1 MEQTVELFQ
10 QAIGIATVPTQYQW
24 WNCIPFESYKSHS
37 FNESDIVP
45 PSLLSGYERVR
56 FQHTLE

>member
-10 QAIGIATVPTQYQW
+10 QAIGIATAPTQYQL
-24 WNCIPFESYKSHS
+24 WNFIPFKSYEPQSFDESG
-37 FNESDIVP
+37 IVI
-45 PSLLSGYERVR
+45 PSLLSGYEGVR